1 MRLPARRPRVSGA
14 GRRPAHHLLRT
25 VRASAF
31 DLVATDVDGTLL
43 DSAHALTP
51 AIAAAVAACEREAGV
66 PLVLATGKAPTGPW
80 AAPLRSAL
88 GGRPRAGVFLQG
100 ALVLDADGRELYAAT
115 LEGDVAHAAQALAG
129 ALDVALALYCSDAA
143 SGTHHV
149 LVTRVDE
156 HTRRLEGYGEPAQE
170 LAGDACAEAA
180 RLGLR
185 VHKAIWIGPPAAVAD
200 AREAAGQLLA
210 GLADT
215 TSALP
220 GVVECV
226 PAGVDKGDGLLR
238 LLAESSAAGIDPARM
253 LFIGDGEN
261 DVTALKLAGT
271 GVAVGNACAA
281 ARAAAN
287 VVLAETNDQ
296 GAVAV
301 ALARFVLAPAG
312 VAVL

>member
-1 MRLPARRPRVSGA
+1 M
-14 GRRPAHHLLRT
+14 
-25 VRASAF
+25 
-31 DLVATDVDGTLL
+31 
-43 DSAHALTP
+43 
-51 AIAAAVAACEREAGV
+51 
-66 PLVLATGKAPTGPW
+66 
-80 AAPLRSAL
+80 
-88 GGRPRAGVFLQG
+88 
-100 ALVLDADGRELYAAT
+100 
-115 LEGDVAHAAQALAG
+115 
-129 ALDVALALYCSDAA
+129 
-143 SGTHHV
+143 
-149 LVTRVDE
+149 
-156 HTRRLEGYGEPAQE
+156 
-170 LAGDACAEAA
+170 
-180 RLGLR
+180 
-185 VHKAIWIGPPAAVAD
+185 
-200 AREAAGQLLA
+200 
-210 GLADT
+210 
-215 TSALP
+215 
-220 GVVECV
+220 VECV